1 MINNSK
7 EAIIFDLGGVLLNL
21 DYDLTEKAFVSL
33 GMTNFSESY
42 SQLQQVQLFD
52 QYETGQI
59 SSFHFVN
66 RLLDLLP
73 AGTTANQVVH
83 AWDAMIL
90 DFPLER
96 LRFLEE
102 LSQKYRLFLLSNT
115 NDLHID
121 AVRRSL
127 EKAVGHRNLEQYFEK
142 TYFSSAVG
150 MRKPDTKIFEFV
162 CSENNLNPAKTVFI
176 DDSPQHI
183 EGAKSAGIEALLL
196 GKNEEVFNLPFFLA

>member
-1 MINNSK
+1 MIDNSK

-33 GMTNFSESY
+33 GMTHFRESY
-42 SQLQQVQLFD
+42 SQLQQTHLFD
-52 QYETGQI
+52 RYEMGEI

-66 RLLDLLP
+66 RLLDMLP

-83 AWDAMIL
+83 AWDSMIL
-90 DFPLER
+90 NFPAER
-96 LRFLEE
+96 LQKLEA

-127 EKAVGHRNLEQYFEK
+127 EKTTGHRNQIGRASCRER
-142 TYFSSAVG
+142 V
-150 MRKPDTKIFEFV
+150 
-162 CSENNLNPAKTVFI
+162 
-176 DDSPQHI
+176 
-183 EGAKSAGIEALLL
+183 
-196 GKNEEVFNLPFFLA
+196 

>member
-21 DYDLTEKAFVSL
+21 DYDLTEKAFISL
-33 GMTNFSESY
+33 GMSNFGESY
-42 SQLQQVQLFD
+42 SQLQQTQLFD
-52 QYETGQI
+52 RYEIGEI

-73 AGTTANQVVH
+73 QGTTANQVVH
-83 AWDAMIL
+83 AWDSMIL
-90 DFPLER
+90 DFPEKRLEQ
-96 LRFLEE
+96 LEA
-102 LSQKYRLFLLSNT
+102 LSGKYRLFLLSNT

-127 EKAVGHRNLEQYFEK
+127 EKTTGHRNLEQYFEK
-142 TYFSSAVG
+142 TYFSSAIG

-162 CSENNLNPAKTVFI
+162 CSENNLDPTKTIFI

-183 EGAKSAGIEALLL
+183 EGAKSIGIEAFLLE
-196 GKNEEVFNLPFFLA
+196 KNQEVFELPFFLA

>member
-21 DYDLTEKAFVSL
+21 DYDLTEKAFISL
-33 GMTNFSESY
+33 GMADFGESY
-42 SQLQQVQLFD
+42 SQLQQTHLFD
-52 QYETGQI
+52 RFEKGEV

-66 RLLDLLP
+66 QLLDRLP
-73 AGTTANQVVH
+73 PGTTANQVVH

-90 DFPLER
+90 DFPVKR
-96 LRFLEE
+96 LQFLEE
-102 LSQKYRLFLLSNT
+102 LSNKYRIFLLSNT

-127 EKAVGHRNLEQYFEK
+127 EKSVGHRNLEQYFEK
-142 TYFSSAVG
+142 TYFSSAIG
-150 MRKPDTKIFEFV
+150 MRKPDSEIFAFV
-162 CSENNLNPAKTVFI
+162 CTENNLDPAKTIFI

-183 EGAKSAGIEALLL
+183 EGAKAVGIQAILL
-196 GKNEEVFNLPFFLA
+196 GKNQDVSSLFA

>member
-21 DYDLTEKAFVSL
+21 DYDLTEKAFISL
-33 GMTNFSESY
+33 GLADFGESY

-52 QYETGQI
+52 RYETGQI

-73 AGTTANQVVH
+73 PGTTANQVVH

-96 LRFLEE
+96 LQFLED
-102 LSQKYRLFLLSNT
+102 LSGKYRLFLLSNT

-142 TYFSSAVG
+142 TYFSSAIG
-150 MRKPDTKIFEFV
+150 MRKPDSKVFEFV
-162 CSENNLNPAKTVFI
+162 CLENNLDPAKTVFI

-183 EGAKSAGIEALLL
+183 EGAKSVGIEAFLLE
-196 GKNEEVFNLPFFLA
+196 KNQEVSTLFS